1 MILAHCPK
9 TGGTLLREILKSELS
24 PRGHLVEG
32 SEACYRYAR
41 TAGAFHVSA
50 LRSPRAHVLSQ
61 FYMCRFSSW
70 AEKHHPT
77 ARNYTEDY
85 SDFAD
90 WLSHYVRPQP
100 TSRPPAAR
108 RTSTAAT
115 TPTTC
120 RRASSRAAAR

>member
-24 PRGHLVEG
+24 PRGHAVEG

-61 FYMCRFSSW
+61 FYHCRLSEDHEYARSKIPKTIEEWVAAW
-70 AEKHHPT
+70 AQSTP
-77 ARNYTEDY
+77 
-85 SDFAD
+85 AD
-90 WLSHYVRPQP
+90 S
-100 TSRPPAAR
+100 AAL
-108 RTSTAAT
+108 
-115 TPTTC
+115 
-120 RRASSRAAAR
+120 AAAPVCLQVS